1 MTANYNMQKFA
12 GFDDYY
18 KSFDYGLSNEIK
30 QYSRL
35 NPDEYYYNVGVL
47 NYYIGTPR
55 ILTVKNN
62 IIPNLDSR
70 KVKKR

>member
-1 MTANYNMQKFA
+1 MTANYNMRNFA

-18 KSFDYGLSNEIK
+18 KSFDYGIGPQIK

-55 ILTVKNN
+55 VLTRKSG
-62 IIPNLDSR
+62 IIPNQD
-70 KVKKR
+70 KNAVKRR